1 MGVRFAIL
9 ICRSAFRNR
18 LPYMICSEIFES
30 MPLAARDRVY
40 ERLYDVLSG
49 KDQAPKYAHLSPGDR
64 AAPPNPARYKAS
76 RHVVCSNT

>member
-49 KDQAPKYAHLSPGDR
+49 KDQAPKVCCRR
-64 AAPPNPARYKAS
+64 ATAQLLRILHDTKP
-76 RHVVCSNT
+76 HVM